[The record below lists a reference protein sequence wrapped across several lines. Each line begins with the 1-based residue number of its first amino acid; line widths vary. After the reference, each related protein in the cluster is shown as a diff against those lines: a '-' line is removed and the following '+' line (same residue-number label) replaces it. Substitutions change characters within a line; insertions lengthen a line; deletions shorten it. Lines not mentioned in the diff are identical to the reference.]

1 MFVKICGIT
10 NEDDALLAVALGAD
24 ALGFVFAP
32 STRQVV
38 ASKVYDIT
46 RRLPPE
52 IMTVGV
58 FKDEHPSRVIELV
71 HTSGVRAAQLHGR
84 ETPEVAHHVHSQVG
98 YLIKAFAAGSEALN
112 DASRYGA
119 DFILLDAPTPG
130 SGQMFDWS
138 LAENYPEDAP
148 PMLLAG
154 GLTPE
159 NVATAVRRVKPF
171 GVDVSSG
178 VEASPGRKDAR
189 KMREFI
195 KAARSVSGNRE
206 PSRDPFREHGTVGA
220 DRDSPF
226 YDWMD
231 E

>member
-10 NEDDALLAVALGAD
+10 NEEDALLAVALGAD

-32 STRQVV
+32 STRQVS
-38 ASKVYDIT
+38 ASKVFDIT
-46 RRLPPE
+46 RRLPRE
-52 IMTVGV
+52 ILTVGV
-58 FKDEHPSRVIELV
+58 FRDEHPSRVIELV
-71 HTSGVRAAQLHGR
+71 HTSGVKAAQLHGR

-98 YLIKAFAAGSEALN
+98 YLIKAFSAGSEALAEAN
-112 DASRYGA
+112 RYGA
-119 DFILLDAPTPG
+119 DFILLDSPTPG

-138 LAENYPEDAP
+138 LADNYPTDAP

-159 NVATAVRRVKPF
+159 NVATAVRKVRPY

-178 VEASPGRKDAR
+178 VEASPGRKDPR
-189 KMREFI
+189 KLQAFI
-195 KAARSVSGNRE
+195 AAARSHEADE
-206 PSRDPFREHGTVGA
+206 PVRAGVDE
-220 DRDSPF
+220 DSPF

>member
-32 STRQVV
+32 SPRQVV

-58 FKDEHPSRVIELV
+58 FRDEHPSRVIELV

-84 ETPEVAHHVHSQVG
+84 ETPEIAHHVHSQVG

-130 SGQMFDWS
+130 SG
-138 LAENYPEDAP
+138 
-148 PMLLAG
+148 
-154 GLTPE
+154 
-159 NVATAVRRVKPF
+159 RRVKPF

-195 KAARSVSGNRE
+195 KAARSVGGQRE